1 MRLILLLAALMLL
14 TPPCSYAWQQHD
26 LEVRSENFNDSDG
39 THSFVFDQAFHWK
52 DKNAKIGFG
61 ATQTVIKESG
71 ASRFFAGGLLEGY
84 KKLDNVD
91 FTGKLKLLAWNDE
104 FKTPLTLGS
113 SQTLGPFRLEESI
126 DYDTIDSVKA
136 YDAKIDYWS
145 AGGSLDWELVKNFTI
160 TCGYW
165 HRWSSDNNSRE
176 LYVGRAIYSLTDNFH
191 VQYRYRGIKNS
202 ERVQEYYSPKS
213 FDQHALLFGYADS
226 FFDKLRLKL
235 WVGPVSQDDGF
246 ETNIGAL
253 ENIRITW
260 RFDDHWLIA
269 AHAEA
274 NQVGSGYNYIYS
286 TIGITYDF

>member
-1 MRLILLLAALMLL
+1 MRLIALLPALMLL
-14 TPPCSYAWQQHD
+14 NPPCSYALQQHD
-26 LEVRSENFNDSDG
+26 LELRTEIFNDNDG
-39 THSFVFDQAFHWK
+39 THSLGFDQVFHWK
-52 DKNAKIGFG
+52 NKTAKIGLG
-61 ATQTVIKESG
+61 ATQTVIEESG
-71 ASRFFAGGLLEGY
+71 GSRIFAGGLLEGY

-104 FKTPLTLGS
+104 FKTPLSLGS

-126 DYDTIDSVKA
+126 NYDTIDSVKS

-160 TCGYW
+160 TGGYW
-165 HRWSSDNNSRE
+165 HRWSSDNNSRD
-176 LYVGRAIYSLTDNFH
+176 LYVGRAVYSFTDNLLT
-191 VQYRYRGIKNS
+191 QYRYRGIRNR
-202 ERVQEYYSPKS
+202 ERVPEYYSPQY
-213 FDQHALLFGYADS
+213 FDQHALLVGYADS
-226 FFDKLRLKL
+226 YFDRLKL
-235 WVGPVSQDDGF
+235 KMWVGPVSQDDGF

-269 AHAEA
+269 ALAEA